1 MVVWS
6 GDIKQ
11 TQYLNSEEEPSQIL
25 FAYWSPEVEKKH
37 QISFES
43 SHEHFIL
50 LWHIQTTILNMEQ
63 IEREVHNV
71 DLNIYPLAFLGQ
83 KQINVNSEENRNVR
97 WSSEEN

>member
-1 MVVWS
+1 MLVWS

-11 TQYLNSEEEPSQIL
+11 TQYLNSEEKPSQIL

-50 LWHIQTTILNMEQ
+50 LWHIQTTILNMEHT
-63 IEREVHNV
+63 EREIHNV
-71 DLNIYPLAFLGQ
+71 DMNTYPLAVLRQ
-83 KQINVNSEENRNVR
+83 KQKNVNSEEI
-97 WSSEEN
+97 EM

>member
-1 MVVWS
+1 MLVWS

-11 TQYLNSEEEPSQIL
+11 TQYLNSEEKPSQIL

-50 LWHIQTTILNMEQ
+50 LWHIQTTILNMEHT
-63 IEREVHNV
+63 EREIHNV
-71 DLNIYPLAFLGQ
+71 DMNTYPLAVLRQ
-83 KQINVNSEENRNVR
+83 KQKKMLIAKKIEM
-97 WSSEEN
+97 